1 MHEQTPVFPVTDG
14 GITCVSS
21 GVNGD
26 GLVPVF
32 VLGIGESLLA
42 ELVGL
47 GLFVSDVFALLYP
60 RFCAI

>member
-1 MHEQTPVFPVTDG
+1 MG
-14 GITCVSS
+14 A
-21 GVNGD
+21 

-47 GLFVSDVFALLYP
+47 GLFDIFALLYP

>member
-1 MHEQTPVFPVTDG
+1 MG
-14 GITCVSS
+14 M
-21 GVNGD
+21 

-47 GLFVSDVFALLYP
+47 GLFASDTFALLYP
-60 RFCAI
+60 RLCAI